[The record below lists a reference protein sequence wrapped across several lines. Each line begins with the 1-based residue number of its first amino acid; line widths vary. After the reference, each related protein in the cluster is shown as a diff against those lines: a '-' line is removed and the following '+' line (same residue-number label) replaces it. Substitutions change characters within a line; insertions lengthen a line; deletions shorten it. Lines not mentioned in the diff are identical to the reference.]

1 MATHTTVNR
10 HVNFP
15 FSIINSQLLQ
25 IAKCN
30 LSLQHLLRDQP
41 QIGQSFSQESFHA
54 VLAMY
59 QMLLRGVK
67 PKRELYYT
75 DLRLITQEML

>member
-1 MATHTTVNR
+1 MDFV
-10 HVNFP
+10 
-15 FSIINSQLLQ
+15 
-25 IAKCN
+25 
-30 LSLQHLLRDQP
+30 
-41 QIGQSFSQESFHA
+41 IGQSFSQESFHA

-75 DLRLITQEML
+75 NLGLITQEML

>member
-1 MATHTTVNR
+1 MDFV
-10 HVNFP
+10 V
-15 FSIINSQLLQ
+15 
-25 IAKCN
+25 
-30 LSLQHLLRDQP
+30 
-41 QIGQSFSQESFHA
+41 GQTFSQESFQA

>member
-1 MATHTTVNR
+1 MPAASAPAMVA
-10 HVNFP
+10 P
-15 FSIINSQLLQ
+15 AFSNALWI
-25 IAKCN
+25 K
-30 LSLQHLLRDQP
+30 
-41 QIGQSFSQESFHA
+41 ESFHA

-59 QMLLRGVK
+59 QMLLRGVQ

>member
-1 MATHTTVNR
+1 MHT
-10 HVNFP
+10 FP
-15 FSIINSQLLQ
+15 IPAFVMVAGLPRLLLLLPALALAAGLSARSLVKADVQL
-25 IAKCN
+25 AN
-30 LSLQHLLRDQP
+30 N
-41 QIGQSFSQESFHA
+41 A